1 MEAFED
7 VLGGVGMVDPVVDDG
22 DDRIIVRTVSTKGEA
37 KKARRLLIQEIADM
51 GRATFPKDWI
61 NADDR
66 FGPTLVGAFLDDR
79 LVGAALVGPA
89 QEYAAAL
96 SATCRGVW
104 PSRLLDDALQLVGTE
119 IAETPGVAVVP
130 DHRGEG
136 IGLRLKRYCDL
147 WAAQHGAYLMFSRPT
162 NEAAR
167 RLNEKAGHKVL
178 EGDVSFVTQIIDAQD
193 RPLTGVVRIDPARDG
208 SFQAVRQL
216 TVADG
221 LMRRFRVGQYPAVS
235 RMDGTDDDHAIRIGS
250 GQIAWYEW
258 DRSGTVRT
266 VLVPAPRLEH
276 DVSMGLRHVSMRS

>member
-1 MEAFED
+1 M
-7 VLGGVGMVDPVVDDG
+7 
-22 DDRIIVRTVSTKGEA
+22 
-37 KKARRLLIQEIADM
+37 
-51 GRATFPKDWI
+51 
-61 NADDR
+61 
-66 FGPTLVGAFLDDR
+66 
-79 LVGAALVGPA
+79 
-89 QEYAAAL
+89 
-96 SATCRGVW
+96 
-104 PSRLLDDALQLVGTE
+104 
-119 IAETPGVAVVP
+119 
-130 DHRGEG
+130 
-136 IGLRLKRYCDL
+136 RLKRYCDL